1 MRFRLFR
8 SRAFWFG
15 VPGLVFLFWAWGHS
29 SRWESKG
36 SVSAGRWYCHLT
48 QGQGYLQIDVS
59 RSDSPGPVSHYRAR
73 MVKFSGER
81 STRAPGQENR
91 LEWQYWPQW
100 RHHEMK
106 PLTRGSISIR
116 RSGVS
121 DVIILPH
128 WFLLLIYLIPW
139 GGVMFWRLRKRGA
152 LPPAG

>member
-15 VPGLVFLFWAWGHS
+15 VPGLVFLFWAWGDS

-48 QGQGYLQIDVS
+48 QGQGYLQLQVS
-59 RSDSPGPVSHYRAR
+59 RGDPPVP
-73 MVKFSGER
+73 VTFSGER
-81 STRAPGQENR
+81 SARISGREIW
-91 LEWQYWPQW
+91 LEWRYRPQW
-100 RHHEMK
+100 RHHELE
-106 PLTRGSISIR
+106 PGQQGSFYVSH
-116 RSGVS
+116 GLVS
-121 DVIILPH
+121 DTLILPH

-139 GGVMFWRLRKRGA
+139 GGVMFWRLRKIRA